1 MQNYYKILNVM
12 NFAETEVIKA
22 SYKALIKKYH
32 PDVNKDV
39 DPSIIIQINEAYE
52 ILSDEKKKTAYDQQ
66 LKVFLDN
73 ESKEST
79 NKVPIQQEAK
89 RNVSDYVDRK
99 YENTKKIFNVF
110 RIMIFTPIFLVIG
123 TIVSEII
130 LNIVTENNWSFLLY
144 VLLGGGIGYGFK
156 VTTKSTHKYAGYI
169 ACVVTIICIILPMY
183 SSIHKL
189 YIAIGGTDGYDSF
202 ITVTSLIIQYMFT
215 EGWLRAILMLLAPIC
230 AFTAFTD
237 D

>member
-156 VTTKSTHKYAGYI
+156 VN
-169 ACVVTIICIILPMY
+169 
-183 SSIHKL
+183 
-189 YIAIGGTDGYDSF
+189 
-202 ITVTSLIIQYMFT
+202 LI
-215 EGWLRAILMLLAPIC
+215 
-230 AFTAFTD
+230 
-237 D
+237 